1 MKAVAPLLG
10 HLLCRRIPRAKRA
23 AQAVATGVPMAGG
36 YDGGMAAGRRVRRRL
51 CPRRRAVDRA
61 AMRTNGN
68 CVGKLALCRKV
79 AGDVCIVC
87 RRPLKMFGDSFS
99 WVEYKHGFPKFAAEC
114 ENSSCLIG
122 VSGYQRE
129 AVSVGMHGV
138 DKGCDRKIYVGSFF
152 FKFHDTSHTGMGFF
166 TNFAFPID
174 MGKPCLLLAVKPFD
188 DLHPAKCGEC
198 LDIYLLTFFGGYV
211 LWICADARREILN
224 GEDIVFLLEHGG
236 SKRAKVEP
244 FTSWR
249 VLQQAVVKIVS
260 VYVNKCLFHVCQKMQ
275 GASTFRLKPPR
286 RIGRASR
293 VEYNPLTSSVGIV
306 PNLHAVRKGSK
317 FANWRIETRKAG

>member
-1 MKAVAPLLG
+1 MLIEDLAMKAVAPLLG

-61 AMRTNGN
+61 AMVNVKLWKCENMEVWKYENGLGFLSIAGRDN
-68 CVGKLALCRKV
+68 ACGEYARQFNGFSNKGIQFAMFNVAAFHDDFEPHSCLGEFFHRNLQFVDEVFAGFRLCCFCIVGGNACRGAEYLVGKATTANFL
-79 AGDVCIVC
+79 
-87 RRPLKMFGDSFS
+87 
-99 WVEYKHGFPKFAAEC
+99 HGQCTTGFDA
-114 ENSSCLIG
+114 SCGKLHYAI
-122 VSGYQRE
+122 
-129 AVSVGMHGV
+129 
-138 DKGCDRKIYVGSFF
+138 
-152 FKFHDTSHTGMGFF
+152 FKFNFHDHASFPYFHIF
-166 TNFAFPID
+166 TVSYFHNF
-174 MGKPCLLLAVKPFD
+174 
-188 DLHPAKCGEC
+188 
-198 LDIYLLTFFGGYV
+198 T
-211 LWICADARREILN
+211 IL
-224 GEDIVFLLEHGG
+224 
-236 SKRAKVEP
+236 SVEP

-260 VYVNKCLFHVCQKMQ
+260 VYVNQCLFHVCQKMQ

-293 VEYNPLTSSVGIV
+293 VEYNPLTGSVGIV
-306 PNLHAVRKGSK
+306 PNLHAVRKGAK